1 MVSWKN
7 REKKGIVGPEGM
19 RRWANEMTDFDYLS
33 LLLYLYICSISVES
47 SISRS
52 SSFVLRLQSIIV
64 LFNIDPMIIVIREI
78 EKWEYFYPRSA
89 PNFRSPTKEKPLSKV
104 WRRGNGKAMQ
114 RWRSEERKD
123 TYETWVEHIEIVK
136 QQPVDNTDP

>member
-1 MVSWKN
+1 
-7 REKKGIVGPEGM
+7 
-19 RRWANEMTDFDYLS
+19 MTDFDYLS

-78 EKWEYFYPRSA
+78 EKWEYFYPGQHQTFDLQQKKNPLVKSEGEEM
-89 PNFRSPTKEKPLSKV
+89 EKPCKGEEARNVRTLTKLELSIS
-104 WRRGNGKAMQ
+104 RL
-114 RWRSEERKD
+114 
-123 TYETWVEHIEIVK
+123 
-136 QQPVDNTDP
+136 